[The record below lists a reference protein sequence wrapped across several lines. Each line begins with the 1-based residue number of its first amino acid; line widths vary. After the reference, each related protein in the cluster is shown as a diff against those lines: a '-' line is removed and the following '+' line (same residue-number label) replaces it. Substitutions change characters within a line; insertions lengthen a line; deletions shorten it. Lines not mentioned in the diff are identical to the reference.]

1 MAVVAVAL
9 QQLGEFAAGEG
20 ALALFF
26 AFGDLPVVDRGGG
39 DDLVLDGGAEPGA
52 EDDGFVPMGFGGF
65 GLAVVAEVDA
75 PFVDEAEGELV
86 EAADA
91 AGGAVGDELVDD
103 VAVFVDAA
111 LGEAAGGVGAEV
123 PVAEVVEAF
132 AGDFVGGVVGGGF
145 EGLGVLGAV
154 PFDEGGECFGFP
166 DFEGAGGVG
175 IGDGTDGSADA
186 GLGGRPIDPGV
197 KDALAFVEGGD
208 FGLVGVGHWGS

>member
-9 QQLGEFAAGEG
+9 QQLGEFVAGEG
-20 ALALFF
+20 ALAFLF
-26 AFGDLPVVDRGGG
+26 ALGDLPVVDRGC
-39 DDLVLDGGAEPGA
+39 DDYLVLDGGAEPGA

-123 PVAEVVEAF
+123 PVAEVV
-132 AGDFVGGVVGGGF
+132 
-145 EGLGVLGAV
+145 
-154 PFDEGGECFGFP
+154 
-166 DFEGAGGVG
+166 
-175 IGDGTDGSADA
+175 
-186 GLGGRPIDPGV
+186 
-197 KDALAFVEGGD
+197 DAL
-208 FGLVGVGHWGS
+208 S